1 MNKLIILLIS
11 FCLCACKT
19 ITKVEKEYI
28 TLYDTVKVEDVRY
41 DSIYLEKEK
50 ETFTKGDTVFQNV
63 YETKYKEKIKWKD
76 SIQVKI
82 EYKYKIIEKEI
93 VKEEKWYKNYWL
105 YSTIGLL
112 ILLITLIKF
121 GKK

>member
-1 MNKLIILLIS
+1 M
-11 FCLCACKT
+11 
-19 ITKVEKEYI
+19 

-63 YETKYKEKIKWKD
+63 YVTKYKEKIKWKD
-76 SIQVKI
+76 SIKTVI
-82 EYKYKIIEKEI
+82 EYKDKIIEKEVI
-93 VKEEKWYKNYWL
+93 KKTPIWKNYWV

-112 ILLITLIKF
+112 LFIIMLLRYS
-121 GKK
+121 KK